1 MNRILKMAVPMIKL
15 NNGLE
20 MPIVGLGTWKVI
32 TAANVLKIVT
42 LLGNNLLAFISFSH
56 HLVKTQ

>member
-1 MNRILKMAVPMIKL
+1 MAVPMVKL

-32 TAANVLKIVT
+32 TAVNVLKIVT